1 MSTIDY
7 GIDLGTTNS
16 AIAVLRDVDTEVV
29 KNNDDRDTTPSAVWI
44 DRRDRLYVGRVARER
59 AEVDPAN
66 TALEFKLRMG
76 TADAVSR
83 FAASGRELTAEQL
96 SAEVLKSLRGD
107 VQQRHGVDLSAAVI
121 TVPAA
126 FDLSACEATSRAGQL
141 AGFASTP
148 LLQEP
153 TAAAF
158 AYGFQ
163 RESDAR
169 WLVYDLGGGTFDAAV
184 VQIRDGEF
192 TVLTHRGDNYLGGKL
207 IDWQIVETL
216 LLPELQREFGL
227 DDVRRGNPRW
237 ASVVGALKLAAEAAK
252 IRLSRVDA
260 AEIFVEV
267 DLGTGQRE
275 EFSYDLRRADVER
288 LTEPYLVRSVNLC
301 RRALAEANLTP
312 ADIGRTLLVGGPTLS
327 PYVRERLKDGLGIEV
342 DHSQDPLTVVARG
355 AAIFAGTQRRP
366 APVGPVA
373 PGKVTVALE
382 YPPIGPDTDPL
393 IVGRLSGSDDFG
405 GYRVEVVNHDAQPA
419 WRSGQ
424 VPVNAD
430 GIFSLQVVALKGRRN
445 GYRIEVT
452 GPDGTAVPASPDSFV
467 YTVGAVE
474 TSPLLTNSIGVGL
487 DGNTTEWVLN
497 RGTPL
502 PAHGKVRLRTT
513 VEVRRATGGGMIRIP
528 LLEGEHP
535 RANRNRR
542 VGMLELVAHQ
552 LASDVPEGSEVQVR
566 LDIDTSR
573 LITARAYVP
582 LLDEEF
588 EEVVALRSEVV
599 ETVEELSAAV
609 DGELQRL
616 SQLRERQPKTGSVV
630 AEMALFRIDSEQL
643 VAEMA
648 TLLAAA
654 EGDADA
660 AATCGRRLLDLRA
673 AIDEVEDALEW
684 PEQAKDAESLAD
696 EASRIAV
703 RMGDDH
709 DRRRIDEAIAGAR
722 SAIENTDSR
731 LLTMYTDEIRQ
742 LAIAVL
748 DRSGQLDVLIFNDLE
763 SRRNDFVDPGLGT
776 SLLSDGRMAMARGDR
791 QALHNI
797 NVRLRGLLPVP
808 PPPPDPFSTVR
819 TG

>member
-16 AIAVLRDVDTEVV
+16 AIAVLRGVDTEVV

-66 TALEFKLRMG
+66 TSLEFKLRMG
-76 TADAVSR
+76 TADTMAH
-83 FAASGRELTAEQL
+83 FAASGRELSAEQL

-107 VQQRHGVDLSAAVI
+107 VQQRHGVDLTAAVI

-126 FDLSACEATSRAGQL
+126 FDLSACEATGRAGSL

-163 RESDAR
+163 RENDAR

-216 LLPELQREFGL
+216 LLPELRREFGL

-237 ASVVGALKLAAEAAK
+237 AAVIGQLKLAAEAAK
-252 IRLSRVDA
+252 IRLSRVDV
-260 AEIFVEV
+260 AEIFVEI

-288 LTEPYLVRSVNLC
+288 LTEPYVVRSVNLC
-301 RRALAEANLTP
+301 RKALAEANLTP
-312 ADIGRTLLVGGPTLS
+312 GDIGKVLLVGGPTLS
-327 PYVRERLKDGLGIEV
+327 PYVRERLKDGLDIEV

-366 APVGPVA
+366 SVAGPVGP
-373 PGKVTVALE
+373 GKLTVALE

-393 IVGRLSGSDDFG
+393 IVGRLSGAG
-405 GYRVEVVNHDAQPA
+405 EGYRVEVVNPDAQPA

-424 VPVNAD
+424 VPVGAD
-430 GIFSLQVVALKGRRN
+430 GIFSLQVVAERGRRN
-445 GYRIEVT
+445 TYRIEAVA
-452 GPDGTAVPASPDSFV
+452 PDGTAVPVSPDSFD

-502 PAHGKVRLRTT
+502 PAHGRVRLRTT

-552 LASDVPEGSEVQVR
+552 LPSDVPEGSEVQVR
-566 LDIDTSR
+566 IDIDPSR

-588 EEVVALRSEVV
+588 EEVVALRSETV
-599 ETVEELSAAV
+599 ETVAQLRAAV

-616 SQLRERQPKTGSVV
+616 ARVRERQQKTASPV
-630 AEMALFRIDSEQL
+630 AEIALFRIDSENL
-643 VAEMA
+643 EADLA
-648 TLLAAA
+648 GLLAAA
-654 EGDADA
+654 EGDPDA

-684 PEQAKDAESLAD
+684 PEQARDAEGLAD
-696 EASRIAV
+696 EATRLAARV
-703 RMGDDH
+703 GDEH
-709 DRRRIDEAIAGAR
+709 DQRRIDEAVAGSK
-722 SAIENTDSR
+722 SAIEAGDAR
-731 LLTMYTDEIRQ
+731 LLTMYTEEIRQ
-742 LAIAVL
+742 LAVAIL
-748 DRSGQLDVLIFNDLE
+748 DRSGQLDILIFHDLE
-763 SRRNDFVDPGLGT
+763 SRRADFVDQALGT
-776 SLLSDGRMAMARGDR
+776 SLLSDGRMAIATGNR